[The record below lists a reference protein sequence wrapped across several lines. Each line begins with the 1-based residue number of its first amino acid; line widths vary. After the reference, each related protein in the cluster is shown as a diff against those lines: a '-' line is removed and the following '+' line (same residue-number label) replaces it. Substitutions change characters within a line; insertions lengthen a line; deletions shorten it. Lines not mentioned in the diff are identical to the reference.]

1 MSAAGSTL
9 IPKEADA
16 EAEPKPKRMP
26 YQLGKLLPGKL
37 NVSKYPQVISIFGV
51 EHFNLVTCYGKSAV
65 TRAEADAD
73 ADAEAQVGGAV
84 TAAAAEA
91 RAAASAE
98 RKAKA
103 AAGRAAAA
111 ERIEKASAERKE
123 KREAGRAKAA
133 PATEAEATAA
143 EAEATATEAEAATEA
158 TATEAP
164 EATPTEATAA
174 TAATPTATEAT
185 ATEATATEATEATE
199 ATAATAAT
207 EATAK
212 AATEATSTEA
222 TSTEATSTAATAT
235 PTATAATA
243 TPTATAA
250 TATPTATEA
259 AQAETGVS
267 SQNICVEDT
276 HYENS
281 NIEEASKYFGKNNSV
296 EQQAIESYIYKTRKE
311 FDKLYLNGLKKDEKK
326 LMIKLFRY
334 IFNKEPVS
342 ALDESSEYIFST
354 LPPFFKMPCKN
365 GEGEGK
371 GEGKGK
377 GKGEGEGKGE
387 GKGKGEGEGEG
398 KGEEVNTNLQQR
410 IWSLFKECIK
420 YRIYGS
426 EEVDAQKTMGL
437 NNEIGSLQKLLPRG
451 NQEYKNKQYLRAQ
464 LLRMLELL
472 EDNERTCMIFSN
484 KGIEVSL
491 SKYHSAILDLIRRTV
506 KNLVQQKVP
515 ITEEEKSKH
524 LALILDEIKNLK
536 EYKDQDSEQVYED
549 MINVV
554 SGLFN
559 KLTGIDKKLGDLSNE
574 FAKVKSLNQKQ
585 QPVQKGGSAKGDS
598 DTDSEADAEEE
609 YERVYTTAMEHL
621 EGIKSKETR
630 STLLDSVCEILGGT
644 DLDSS
649 IEHAVNK
656 KGFSLS
662 STLARLNSIDIPE
675 SQHTK
680 SFIRCIQTLL
690 EIKEHQIESF
700 VPPSMRAG
708 EHRYEYTMKKY
719 PSLMKYIPKDLF
731 TMTKTKFNADIK
743 KIEKT
748 LRRVYP
754 YSDTLLED
762 IYIIRDTVDPCCLF
776 YKALLVK
783 LPNLRNRCKK
793 IVNSIP
799 RCKEMLEEILETLQG
814 ISGDVSASRSPGI
827 TFKEITL
834 PKGFPLLAEAIRSNL
849 PPMKDISL
857 PITIVEHAGEYEEV
871 LGDKPFVLI
880 GEDKTTTFLHG
891 IRDLEIDVTREID
904 DIRKGEISIGAIMFI
919 YLYIKC
925 DDHIDG

>member
-1 MSAAGSTL
+1 MSAPGSTL
-9 IPKEADA
+9 ILKDTEETQQKTKAKE
-16 EAEPKPKRMP
+16 PIHKMP
-26 YQLGKLLPGKL
+26 NQLGKLLPGKL

-51 EHFNLVTCYGKSAV
+51 EHFNLVTCYGKPLSLPLPLPLSS
-65 TRAEADAD
+65 EKN
-73 ADAEAQVGGAV
+73 
-84 TAAAAEA
+84 
-91 RAAASAE
+91 
-98 RKAKA
+98 KAGSTGPKGV
-103 AAGRAAAA
+103 AGP
-111 ERIEKASAERKE
+111 S
-123 KREAGRAKAA
+123 
-133 PATEAEATAA
+133 PANTSS
-143 EAEATATEAEAATEA
+143 
-158 TATEAP
+158 
-164 EATPTEATAA
+164 PTG
-174 TAATPTATEAT
+174 
-185 ATEATATEATEATE
+185 
-199 ATAATAAT
+199 
-207 EATAK
+207 
-212 AATEATSTEA
+212 TSD
-222 TSTEATSTAATAT
+222 
-235 PTATAATA
+235 
-243 TPTATAA
+243 
-250 TATPTATEA
+250 
-259 AQAETGVS
+259 
-267 SQNICVEDT
+267 NICVDT
-276 HYENS
+276 AYVNS

-296 EQQAIESYIYKTRKE
+296 EQQPIEHYAYKTRKE
-311 FDKLYLNGLKKDEKK
+311 FDKLYLNHLKKDEKK

-334 IFNKEPVS
+334 IFSKEPVG
-342 ALDESSEYIFST
+342 ALDESSEYIFSS
-354 LPPFFKMPCKN
+354 LSPFFKMPCKN
-365 GEGEGK
+365 GEGEG
-371 GEGKGK
+371 
-377 GKGEGEGKGE
+377 
-387 GKGKGEGEGEG
+387 EGEGE
-398 KGEEVNTNLQQR
+398 KEVDTNLQQR
-410 IWSLFKECIK
+410 IWSLFKQCIR

-426 EEVDAQKTMGL
+426 DEVDPQKIMGL

-506 KNLVQQKVP
+506 KNLVQQKTP

-524 LALILDEIKNLK
+524 LALIIDEIKNLK
-536 EYKDQDSEQVYED
+536 EYNDQDSEKIYED
-549 MINVV
+549 MMNVV

-559 KLTGIDKKLGDLSNE
+559 KLTGIDKKVDDLSNE
-574 FAKVKSLNQKQ
+574 FAKVNQLFNG
-585 QPVQKGGSAKGDS
+585 QPLQKGGSAKTGSDSESDS
-598 DTDSEADAEEE
+598 DKEADADEE

-662 STLARLNSIDIPE
+662 STLARLNRIDIPE

-680 SFIRCIQTLL
+680 SFLRCIQTLL

-700 VPPSMRAG
+700 VPPPPMRAG

-719 PSLMKYIPKDLF
+719 PSLMQYIPKDLF
-731 TMTKTKFNADIK
+731 TITKNEFKADIK
-743 KIEKT
+743 KVEKT

-762 IYIIRDTVDPCCLF
+762 IYLIRDTVDPCCLF

-814 ISGDVSASRSPGI
+814 ISGDAVAVADAVADAEGI
-827 TFKEITL
+827 TLKEITL

-849 PPMKDISL
+849 PPMKHISL

-880 GEDKTTTFLHG
+880 GEDKARTFLHG
-891 IRDLEIDVTREID
+891 IRDLDIDVTKEID
-904 DIRKGEISIGAIMFI
+904 DIRKGEISMGAIMFI